1 MQGTVLGAG
10 NTAMNKQ
17 SQKPPLL
24 KPEFKWKGHIVS
36 QMKMLE
42 KKLRGWKEGRNGERK
57 EGRNQGKK
65 GGREERK
72 EGRGKERRGISVG
85 RERVTV
91 VKINQAGKSS
101 LRRAIQENI

>member
-1 MQGTVLGAG
+1 MERAYNEPV
-10 NTAMNKQ
+10 
-17 SQKPPLL
+17 
-24 KPEFKWKGHIVS
+24 
-36 QMKMLE
+36 KMLE

-72 EGRGKERRGISVG
+72 EGRGKERRGISG
-85 RERVTV
+85 SERVTV
-91 VKINQAGKSS
+91 VKINQAGTSS